1 MSYNLLVYTS
11 PEIKSISI
19 CQFPAYE
26 ILSVK
31 SVYEMEWKCKIMVEH
46 LKNK

>member
-31 SVYEMEWKCKIMVEH
+31 SVYEMEWKMQ
-46 LKNK
+46 NYG